1 MIPRMPCKVEVDIA
15 VKADILDCDAAARR
29 EIGDFL
35 LTLQNNPLPEG
46 RKEMGSAAFH
56 IQLPCGIHVS
66 WEILGN
72 ILRLALTG
80 QTKGVLVRILG
91 VSHVAPQ

>member
-1 MIPRMPCKVEVDIA
+1 MIPRMPCKVEVDMA
-15 VKADILDCDAAARR
+15 VKADILDCDAATRR

-35 LTLQNNPLPEG
+35 LALQDNPLPEG

-56 IQLPCGIHVS
+56 IQLPCGVHVS
-66 WEILGN
+66 WEVLGN

-80 QTKGVLVRILG
+80 QTKGILVRILG
-91 VSHVAPQ
+91 VSHVAPK